1 MITYVI
7 STIIDVDLLYWSCI
21 PLNIPQLIMKIKR
34 NSEITTEILDALM
47 QEWRKTLQGGELGG
61 WLLKEIYYRHGP
73 LSEFILGLEKGKFAK
88 ELADEFDME
97 YVPCITMD
105 RN

>member
-1 MITYVI
+1 MTFEGNLFYRPLRTY
-7 STIIDVDLLYWSCI
+7 
-21 PLNIPQLIMKIKR
+21 
-34 NSEITTEILDALM
+34 
-47 QEWRKTLQGGELGG
+47 
-61 WLLKEIYYRHGP
+61 
-73 LSEFILGLEKGKFAK
+73 EFILGLEKGKFAK